1 MKLELKRSPGDTPY
15 CVPAAL
21 ALLTQEPVS
30 EMEKALHRYLGDEP
44 ISGIL
49 FPLALAVL
57 TDRNIAYR
65 EVFGP
70 RKIGL
75 FLCFT
80 KSHAFVMA
88 DGTYYDNSFPTGSK
102 VLSMPRVQKCFE
114 ITR

>member
-21 ALLTQEPVS
+21 ALIANCAVGEI
-30 EMEKALHRYLGDEP
+30 EKALRHYLGDEP
-44 ISGIL
+44 ISGIY
-49 FPLALAVL
+49 FPISLAIL
-57 TDRNIAYR
+57 TDKGIGYR

-70 RKIGL
+70 RKSGL

-88 DGTYYDNSFPTGSK
+88 DGTYYDNAFPTGSR
-102 VLSMPRVQKCFE
+102 VHTMPRVQKCFE
-114 ITR
+114 IQK

>member
-1 MKLELKRSPGDTPY
+1 MKLELKRSPGDTNY

-21 ALLTQEPVS
+21 ALLTSEPIG
-30 EMEKALHRYLGDEP
+30 EIEKHLRRYLGDEP
-44 ISGIL
+44 ISGIY
-49 FPLALAVL
+49 FPISLAIL

-70 RKIGL
+70 RRSGL

-88 DGTYYDNSFPTGSK
+88 DGTYYDNAFPQGSRVHK
-102 VLSMPRVQKCFE
+102 MPRVQKCFE
-114 ITR
+114 IQK